1 MAQLFSSP
9 EWIAA
14 WRRIYGPGF
23 QLIALEHSRLHLYS
37 VIPSLKIFN
46 VKSMGPI
53 GIQLPK
59 SGVIRA
65 EYNHYSGWLSLTS
78 EAANE
83 IKQLSWQELY
93 LPDAVLTDA
102 QLTLLKNTADKFKAT
117 FRIVRQEPAY
127 KIQTKGIEHY
137 KKSLSYST
145 RRHYFSRKDKL
156 IKTGDLSFSEVP
168 LSHITQ
174 VDAFFDQLNKFAYL
188 RWGKAALDNK
198 DIKFIK
204 CLDEILDE
212 VGGRVIL
219 SQMYYRK
226 TCVSCIVD
234 VSFGAGNQNIETY
247 NLQLAYLEHNL
258 AFGSLHLGHRIEESL
273 KRNRIYYLLAGRGK
287 HSNYK
292 QALATHQDI
301 LTTCVYERGWLK
313 RLSTIYAWLKR

>member
-9 EWIAA
+9 EWITA

-23 QLIALEHSRLHLYS
+23 QLIALQHSRLHLYS
-37 VIPSLKIFN
+37 VVRSLKIFK
-46 VKSMGPI
+46 VKSIGPI

-65 EYNHYSGWLSLTS
+65 EYNHYLDWLSLTS

-102 QLTLLKNTADKFKAT
+102 QLTLLQDAADKFKAT

-127 KIQTKGIEHY
+127 KIQTKSIEHY

-156 IKTGDLSFSEVP
+156 IQTGDLSFSEVSF
-168 LSHITQ
+168 SHIAQ
-174 VDAFFDQLNKFAYL
+174 VDAFFDQLNQFAYS

-198 DIKFIK
+198 DIEFIK
-204 CLDEILDE
+204 CLDEILGK

-219 SQMYYRK
+219 SRMYYRK

-234 VSFGAGNQNIETY
+234 VSFGGENQNLDTC

-258 AFGSLHLGHRIEESL
+258 AFGSLHLGQRIEASL
-273 KRNRIYYLLAGRGK
+273 KRNSIYYLLAGRGK

-313 RLSTIYAWLKR
+313 RLSTIYAWLKP